1 MSDRNARVIGIILGA
16 LLLLCLCCVAAVI
29 LGAWGLQEWSTT
41 TDYFEGYGD
50 FTFDSE
56 PTPTPQPLSE
66 WQVSES
72 DIPLAEQTLRTLD
85 QELIPEN
92 DPADLAVRLGGV
104 ESVPVL
110 YPDPDAPY
118 QTGAVKDFWVTDTS
132 TNLSTQRT
140 AVLRYVTDHAYFW
153 IGEEVNFQMDDLED
167 LAETFEQ
174 EIYPTTREFFGSEW
188 TPGIDGDEHIYIV
201 YVSEVGF
208 STAGYFSSSDSYHPL
223 AQEFSNGHEMFVFNA
238 DNSPLDDAYTYGV
251 LAHEFQHMIHWYRDR
266 NESSWINEGFSEL
279 ATLLNDLDPGGFDYF
294 YASNPDLQLTDWPND
309 QNATTPHYGAS
320 FLFMLYFLERMDREV
335 TQQLVAHPEN
345 GMHSIDLLL
354 DEIGA
359 RDSLTDQPLSADDL
373 VLDWALTNY
382 LHDEEIA
389 DGRFTYR
396 LYPDAPRV
404 YDTETIYDCT
414 SGLQPRTVH
423 QYGVDYI
430 RLECSGDFR
439 LRFEGAQ
446 KTTLLPVSA
455 YSGDFAFWSNK
466 GDESNMTMTRQF
478 DFSGVSGS
486 LTFDY
491 WTWYDLEA
499 DYDYLYLLA
508 STDGE
513 RWEII
518 RTPSSTNQDPSG
530 NSYGWAYN
538 GLSGGDGS
546 WINEVVDLSAY
557 TGQQVWLRFEYVT
570 DAAVN
575 GEGLLLDDLSIPEIG
590 YFSDLEEDAGG
601 WEGEGFVRVPN
612 LLPQTFRLAL
622 VIDEGRERRVEYLT
636 LEADHSVEI
645 PLAFG
650 GQVDGVTL
658 VVVGTTRFT
667 RQLASYQFS
676 FLPAE

>member
-1 MSDRNARVIGIILGA
+1 MSDRNARMIGIVLGG
-16 LLLLCLCCVAAVI
+16 LLLLCLCCVGAVG
-29 LGAWGLQEWSTT
+29 LGAWGLREWSST
-41 TDYFEGYGD
+41 TDYFDGYGD
-50 FTFDSE
+50 FTFDLE

-66 WQVSES
+66 WQVSEN
-72 DIPLAEQTLRTLD
+72 DIPLAEQTLLTLE
-85 QELIPEN
+85 QELVPEN

-104 ESVPVL
+104 DFVPEL

-118 QTGAVKDFWVTDTS
+118 QVGAVKDFWVTDTS

-153 IGEEVNFQMDDLED
+153 IGEEVNFRMNDLED
-167 LAETFEQ
+167 LAETFEN

-188 TPGIDGDEHIYIV
+188 SPGIDGDEHIYIV
-201 YVSEVGF
+201 YVSGVGY

-223 AQEFSNGHEMFVFNA
+223 AQEYSNGHEMFVFNA

-279 ATLLNDLDPGGFDYF
+279 ATLLNGLDPGGFDYF

-309 QNATTPHYGAS
+309 PNATTPHYGAS

-345 GMHSIDLLL
+345 GMRSIDLLL
-354 DEIGA
+354 DEIEA
-359 RDSLTDQPLSADDL
+359 RDPLTNEPIDADDL
-373 VLDWALTNY
+373 VMDWVLTNY
-382 LHDEEIA
+382 LHDEDIA

-404 YDTETIYDCT
+404 YDTETIDEC
-414 SGLQPRTVH
+414 SPVLQPRTVR

-430 RLECSGDFR
+430 RIECEGEYR
-439 LRFEGAQ
+439 LLFEGAQ
-446 KTTLLPVSA
+446 KTTLLPASA
-455 YSGDFAFWSNK
+455 FSGDFAFWSNK
-466 GDESNMTMTRQF
+466 GDESNMTLTRQF
-478 DFSGVSGS
+478 DFTSVSGA
-486 LTFDY
+486 LTFDF

-508 STDGE
+508 STDGA

-518 RTPSSTNQDPSG
+518 RTPSSTNEDPSG
-530 NSYGWAYN
+530 NSYGWAFN

-557 TGQQVWLRFEYVT
+557 AGQQVWLRFEYVT

-590 YFSDLEEDAGG
+590 YFSDLEADDGG
-601 WEGEGFVRVPN
+601 WDGEGFVRVPN
-612 LLPQTFRLAL
+612 LLPQSFRLAL
-622 VIDEGRERRVEYLT
+622 VIDQGRERQVEYLT
-636 LEADHSVEI
+636 LEADNSIEI
-645 PLAFG
+645 PLEIG

-658 VVVGTTRFT
+658 VVLGTTRFT
-667 RQLASYQFS
+667 RQPASYQFS